1 MGQRV
6 TEYLWKVPL
15 CALTYLVG
23 TVVAGAAM
31 VALGLPLPELP
42 SSAGKTVPLAGL
54 VLGSVLLVLSL
65 GLLVDRLR
73 GGRLARGLMLAAFG
87 CVCLGPNAAIEAS
100 VFTKFSGLTAMAIM
114 PLLPCVLVGLVT
126 AALFKQP
133 GGAEAV
139 VARAPGSARDAGW
152 QGWLWRV
159 PAAVVSFVLIYF
171 LFGMPVGALV
181 GEYYRQ
187 EQFGL
192 ILPSLDVVIR
202 TQLIRGAVY
211 LLACL
216 PIAIVWS
223 RSRRE
228 FVIVFG
234 IAFFVFTGLFGMLQ
248 ATWLPIPMRLIHT
261 VELLADGMAYAGVL
275 GFLFVRETPP

>member
-1 MGQRV
+1 MGRKV
-6 TEYLWKVPL
+6 LEFSWKLPL
-15 CALTYLVG
+15 CAATYLVA
-23 TVVAGAAM
+23 TMIAGAAM

-42 SSAGKTVPLAGL
+42 TSAGKSVPLAGL
-54 VLGSVLLVLSL
+54 VLGSVLLVLSF
-65 GLLVDRLR
+65 GLLADRLR
-73 GGRLARGLMLAAFG
+73 GGRVARGLMLAAFG
-87 CVCLGPNAAIEAS
+87 YVCLGPNAAIEAS
-100 VFTKFSGLTAMAIM
+100 VFTKFGGLTAMAIM
-114 PLLPCVLVGLVT
+114 PLIPCALVGLVT

-139 VARAPGSARDAGW
+139 VARAPCSARDAGW

-192 ILPSLDVVIR
+192 ILPSLGVVIR

-216 PIAIVWS
+216 PIVIAWS
-223 RSRRE
+223 GSRRG
-228 FVIVFG
+228 FVLIFG

-248 ATWLPIPMRLIHT
+248 ATWLPTQMRVIHA
-261 VELLADGMAYAGVL
+261 VELFADGMAYAGVL
-275 GFLFVRETPP
+275 GFLFVRETRP